1 MDDGIRA
8 LSAESAAIWDTNAEA
23 WDARMGDEGNGF
35 QRLLVAPA
43 AERLLCAQRGQ
54 LILDVACGN
63 GVFSRR
69 LARLGARVVACDFSA
84 ALIERARARSEA
96 QELAGQVSYQVV
108 DATDE
113 AQLLALGEGRF
124 DGAVCNMALMDM
136 AAIEPLFNALARL
149 LKPGGPFVFSVMH
162 PCFNTTSTLM
172 VENWDEAG
180 TDRTVLSVKVSQ
192 YLGLAPTK
200 GLAIMGQ
207 PLPQHYFHRPLHA
220 LFAAGFKAGFAVDGL
235 EEPAFTPEQAKGAP
249 LLSWMNFT
257 EIPPVMVV
265 RMRPA

>member
-1 MDDGIRA
+1 MDDSVRA
-8 LSAESAAIWDTNAEA
+8 LSAESAAIWDANAEA
-23 WDARMGDEGNGF
+23 WDARMGDEGGVM

-43 AERLLCAQRGQ
+43 AERLLGPKAGE

-63 GVFSRR
+63 GVFSRL

-84 ALIERARARSEA
+84 ALIERARARSAAEG
-96 QELAGQVSYQVV
+96 GQITYQVL

-136 AAIEPLFNALARL
+136 AAIEPLFRALARL
-149 LKPGGPFVFSVMH
+149 LKPGAPFVFSVMH

-180 TDRTVLSVKVSQ
+180 IERTVLSVKVSQ

-200 GLAIMGQ
+200 GLAIASQ
-207 PLPQHYFHRPLHA
+207 PVPQHYFHRPLHA
-220 LFAAGFKAGFAVDGL
+220 LLAAGFRAGFAVDGL
-235 EEPAFTPEQAKGAP
+235 EEPAFTPEQAAGAP
-249 LLSWMNFT
+249 LLGWGNFT

-265 RMRPA
+265 RMRANR